1 MTQAKRLFALLLAA
15 AALASAWQWTNQ
27 KKEKPRDPTIRNV
40 SGVVTLPDGSP
51 ANGAVVQ
58 LKNLKT
64 LQIRSFI
71 TREDGR
77 YHFQNLSTS
86 IDYELTATYHDL
98 ASPKRTLSV
107 FDTRLD
113 AVVNLKLD
121 RKKEQSKSEEKQQE
135 EKQP

>member
-1 MTQAKRLFALLLAA
+1 MKFAPRVPALLLAA
-15 AALASAWQWTNQ
+15 AILAPAWQWTNQ

-51 ANGAVVQ
+51 ASGAVVQ

-77 YHFQNLSTS
+77 YNFQNLSTS
-86 IDYELTATYHDL
+86 IDYELTATWRDF

-113 AVVNLKLD
+113 AVVNLKLEP
-121 RKKEQSKSEEKQQE
+121 KKEQSKSEEKQE

>member
-1 MTQAKRLFALLLAA
+1 MTVWRRFPFLLLVFALL
-15 AALASAWQWTNQ
+15 ASGMQWTNQ
-27 KKEKPRDPTIRNV
+27 KKEKGRDPNIRNV

-51 ANGAVVQ
+51 AAGAVVQ

-71 TREDGR
+71 TQEDGK
-77 YHFQNLSTS
+77 YQFQNLSTS
-86 IDYELTATYHDL
+86 IDYELIATHKDMESSRRML
-98 ASPKRTLSV
+98 TI

-121 RKKEQSKSEEKQQE
+121 RKRDSSKSEEKE
-135 EKQP
+135 ESKQ

>member
-1 MTQAKRLFALLLAA
+1 MTVWRRFPFLLLVFALL
-15 AALASAWQWTNQ
+15 ASGMQWTNQ
-27 KKEKPRDPTIRNV
+27 KKEKGRDPNIRNV

-51 ANGAVVQ
+51 AVGAVVQ

-71 TREDGR
+71 TQEDGK
-77 YHFQNLSTS
+77 YQFQNLSTS
-86 IDYELTATYHDL
+86 IDYELIATHKDMESSRRML
-98 ASPKRTLSV
+98 TI

-121 RKKEQSKSEEKQQE
+121 RKRDSSKSEEKE
-135 EKQP
+135 ESKQ

>member
-1 MTQAKRLFALLLAA
+1 MTLWRRFPFLLLVFALL
-15 AALASAWQWTNQ
+15 ASGMQWTNQ
-27 KKEKPRDPTIRNV
+27 KKEKGRDPNIRNV

-51 ANGAVVQ
+51 AAGAVVQ

-71 TREDGR
+71 TQEDGK
-77 YHFQNLSTS
+77 YQFQNLSTS
-86 IDYELTATYHDL
+86 IDYELIATHKDMESSRRML
-98 ASPKRTLSV
+98 TI

-121 RKKEQSKSEEKQQE
+121 RKRDSSKSEEKE
-135 EKQP
+135 ESKQ

>member
-1 MTQAKRLFALLLAA
+1 MKYSRRVLPLLFAAAVLAP
-15 AALASAWQWTNQ
+15 AWQWTNQ

-40 SGVVTLPDGSP
+40 TGIVTLPDGSP
-51 ANGAVVQ
+51 ASGAVVQ

-71 TREDGR
+71 TREDGK
-77 YHFQNLSTS
+77 YNFQNLSTS
-86 IDYELTATYHDL
+86 IDYELAATWRDF
-98 ASPKRTLSV
+98 ASPKRMLSV

-113 AVVNLKLD
+113 AVVNLKLEP
-121 RKKEQSKSEEKQQE
+121 KKEQSKSEEKQE

>member
-1 MTQAKRLFALLLAA
+1 MTFARRRLPLLCAFALL
-15 AALASAWQWTNQ
+15 ASGMQWTNQ
-27 KKEKPRDPTIRNV
+27 KKEKGRDPNIRNV

-51 ANGAVVQ
+51 AAGAVVQ

-71 TREDGR
+71 TRDDGK
-77 YHFQNLSTS
+77 YQFQNLSTS

-98 ASPKRTLSV
+98 ASPKRTLSI

-113 AVVNLKLD
+113 AVVNLKLE
-121 RKKEQSKSEEKQQE
+121 RKRDEPKSEDTKE
-135 EKQP
+135 ETKP

>member
-1 MTQAKRLFALLLAA
+1 MKFAHRLPPLLMA
-15 AALASAWQWTNQ
+15 AALLAPAWQWTNQ
-27 KKEKPRDPTIRNV
+27 KKDKPRDPTIRNV

-51 ANGAVVQ
+51 ASGAVVQ

-71 TREDGR
+71 TREDGK
-77 YHFQNLSTS
+77 YNFQNLSTS
-86 IDYELTATYHDL
+86 IDYELTATWRDF
-98 ASPKRTLSV
+98 ASPKRMLSV

-113 AVVNLKLD
+113 AVVNLKLEP
-121 RKKEQSKSEEKQQE
+121 KKEQSKSEEKQE

>member
-1 MTQAKRLFALLLAA
+1 MTVWRRVPFLLLVFALL
-15 AALASAWQWTNQ
+15 ASGMQWTNQ
-27 KKEKPRDPTIRNV
+27 KKEKGRDPNIRNV

-51 ANGAVVQ
+51 AAGAVVQ

-71 TREDGR
+71 TQEDGK
-77 YHFQNLSTS
+77 YQFQNLSTS
-86 IDYELTATYHDL
+86 IDYELVATHKDMESSRRML
-98 ASPKRTLSV
+98 TI

-121 RKKEQSKSEEKQQE
+121 RKRDSSKTEEKE
-135 EKQP
+135 ESKQ

>member
-1 MTQAKRLFALLLAA
+1 MTVWRRFPILLLVFALL
-15 AALASAWQWTNQ
+15 ASGMQWTNQ
-27 KKEKPRDPTIRNV
+27 KKEKGRDPNIRNV

-51 ANGAVVQ
+51 AAGAVVQ

-71 TREDGR
+71 TQEDGK
-77 YHFQNLSTS
+77 YQFQNLSTS
-86 IDYELTATYHDL
+86 IDYELIATHKDMESSRRML
-98 ASPKRTLSV
+98 TI

-121 RKKEQSKSEEKQQE
+121 RKRDSSKSEEKE
-135 EKQP
+135 ESKQ

>member
-1 MTQAKRLFALLLAA
+1 MKLTRRLPLLFLAA
-15 AALASAWQWTNQ
+15 ALLAPAFQWTNQ
-27 KKEKPRDPTIRNV
+27 KKDKPRDRTIRNV

-64 LQIRSFI
+64 LQVRSYI
-71 TREDGR
+71 TREDGK
-77 YHFQNLSTS
+77 YEFQNLSTS

-98 ASPKRTLSV
+98 ASRKRTLSV

-113 AVVNLKLD
+113 AVVNLKLEP
-121 RKKEQSKSEEKQQE
+121 KKEQTKSEEKQ
-135 EKQP
+135 P